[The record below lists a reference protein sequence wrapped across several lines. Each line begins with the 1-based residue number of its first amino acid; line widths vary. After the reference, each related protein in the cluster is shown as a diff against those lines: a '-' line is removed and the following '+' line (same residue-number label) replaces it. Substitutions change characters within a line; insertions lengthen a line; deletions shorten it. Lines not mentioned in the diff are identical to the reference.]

1 MLAEGDRMTELLIQK
16 EKMEFEKEEIEAK
29 PESERDEGRLLEIED
44 MLKDFTL
51 EMNSITDTLDQLEE
65 VLEFV

>member
-1 MLAEGDRMTELLIQK
+1 
-16 EKMEFEKEEIEAK
+16 MEFEKEEIEAK